1 MREIEG
7 LVIDK
12 QYQRLM
18 QQTNTSS
25 YLKEVTLFNAQKK
38 KSATTLSI
46 YILEPQQQQ
55 SRIKYCQYSVSTS
68 ICY

>member
-1 MREIEG
+1 
-7 LVIDK
+7 
-12 QYQRLM
+12 M

-25 YLKEVTLFNAQKK
+25 YLKEVTWFNAQKK

-55 SRIKYCQYSVSTS
+55 SRIKYCQYTVSNS